1 MNKTHHKK
9 ASVSHDEVVIRQMK
23 NNPGFAAEYLRVIL
37 EENDSP
43 EVLLRALR
51 QVAEAQGMAVVAAEA
66 GLKRESLYRVLSPKG
81 NPTLKTIAAVA
92 KSVGL
97 RLSFEPIPHTSAEA

>member
-1 MNKTHHKK
+1 MNKSRHEM
-9 ASVSHDEVVIRQMK
+9 ASMSHDDVVMEQLRES
-23 NNPGFAAEYLRVIL
+23 PELAAEYLRVIL
-37 EENDSP
+37 EEDDSP

-51 QVAEAQGMAVVAAEA
+51 QIAEAQGMAVVAAEA

-81 NPTLKTIAAVA
+81 NPTLKTISAVA

-97 RLSFEPIPHTSAEA
+97 RLSFEPIHAAEA

>member
-1 MNKTHHKK
+1 MHKN
-9 ASVSHDEVVIRQMK
+9 ASVSHDAFVIEQLRES
-23 NNPGFAAEYLRVIL
+23 PELAAEYLRAIL
-37 EENDSP
+37 EEDDSP
-43 EVLLRALR
+43 QVLLRALR
-51 QVAEAQGMAVVAAEA
+51 QVAEAQGMATVAAEA

-97 RLSFEPIPHTSAEA
+97 RLSFEPIHATAEA